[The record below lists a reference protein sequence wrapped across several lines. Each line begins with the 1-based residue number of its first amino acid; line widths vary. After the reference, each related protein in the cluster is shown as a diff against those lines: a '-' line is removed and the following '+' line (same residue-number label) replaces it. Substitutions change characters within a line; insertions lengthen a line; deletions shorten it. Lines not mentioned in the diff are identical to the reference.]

1 MARHTVR
8 KTVERT
14 EYSDASSFLKA
25 LDPRLGPMSTP
36 GWVFRGQSDARWP
49 LQPSALR
56 RDAWLTL
63 PHLSSVS
70 PQNGDLLDQISTE
83 LGAVAAFAR
92 EADRQGLQVPGY
104 DSLVTVDDDRLYERL
119 KSLLQDG
126 LGKPLEF
133 PPVEW
138 ESMFGMAQH
147 YGIPTRLLD
156 WSESAF
162 VAVYF
167 AALEAA
173 RQLYFNSRLGQR
185 WLSVWGLNVDLLSP
199 LEPSDRW
206 GKLRVVRA
214 PWATNPNLRA
224 QRGLFTLHRCAY
236 KLGKGARMSTWERIT
251 ASSDA
256 DLRIIPIPRPRSL
269 DDVVE
274 GLWEVAPGYLRET
287 YLDKPVMRSLCLRWS
302 QAPALLEMLC
312 RMGFSSSTL
321 FPGYEGA
328 TRSLKEVRFQGEA
341 SRKARTLAGIAVEL

>member
-1 MARHTVR
+1 MARDTIR
-8 KTVERT
+8 KTVDQKK
-14 EYSDASSFLKA
+14 YSDASSFLKA

-36 GWVFRGQSDARWP
+36 GWVFRGQADARWP

-56 RDAWLTL
+56 KDAWLTL
-63 PHLSSVS
+63 QHLSSVS
-70 PQNGDLLDQISTE
+70 PKNGDLLDQISTE

-104 DSLVTVDDDRLYERL
+104 DSLVTFDDNRLYERL
-119 KSLLQDG
+119 RSLLHDD
-126 LGKPLEF
+126 LGKALEF

-156 WSESAF
+156 WSESSF
-162 VAVYF
+162 VAAYF
-167 AALEAA
+167 AALEAS

-185 WLSVWGLNVDLLSP
+185 WLIVWGLNVNLLDP
-199 LEPSDRW
+199 LEPSNCW

-224 QRGLFTLHRCAY
+224 QRGLFTVHRHVY
-236 KLGKGARMSTWERIT
+236 KLGKGARMSMWERVI
-251 ASSDA
+251 ASSDT

-274 GLWEVAPGYLRET
+274 GLWEVAPEYLRET

-302 QAPALLEMLC
+302 QAPELLEILS

-328 TRSLKEVRFQGEA
+328 TRSLKEIRFQGEA
-341 SRKARTLAGIAVEL
+341 ARKARTLAGIAVEL